1 MAGLEEFDP
10 SLLEPLCRI
19 ASVKVARRQV
29 AQGTVQ
35 AILVIAAP
43 DRGQRVL
50 ELEEILSWFSVNG
63 TNGSVR

>member
-29 AQGTVQ
+29 AQCTVQ
-35 AILVIAAP
+35 AIFVIAAP

-50 ELEEILSWFSVNG
+50 ELEEIREIPFL
-63 TNGSVR
+63 